1 VSVLKIKLFGFVP
14 ILEFPHPKIPKKYY
28 LNFEAALNML
38 YTPTFVIF
46 WKSELMKRAKF
57 IKETVDFLD
66 SFNN

>member
-46 WKSELMKRAKF
+46 WNNSN
-57 IKETVDFLD
+57 
-66 SFNN
+66 FN